1 MHFKQILKRFKQIK
15 HQTFI
20 KIAKL
25 LYFTDEVAIYLFLSL
40 LVLYFLH
47 SFKNKLQKINEWE
60 RFRFKKNAFYICLI
74 IQMKNTR
81 KF

>member
-47 SFKNKLQKINEWE
+47 SFKNKL
-60 RFRFKKNAFYICLI
+60 
-74 IQMKNTR
+74 
-81 KF
+81 